1 MRATFETLEERV
13 RLVPARVLVAAV
25 LLAVSVGMLGAASS
39 AHAMSALKEE
49 FLPFAD
55 CPVETAADCFIAET
69 TSGEFVIDRKTVP
82 IDQTITLQGGLPT
95 SAYTPQSVIGAADG
109 NTLSKTPLSVP
120 GGLLGI
126 KGLEALGGE
135 VTATA
140 EIAGPPS
147 AVIVSRQ
154 ALVLRAGAAVT
165 LPIKVKLSNE
175 VLGEECY
182 VGSDAEPIVLHLTDG
197 RTSPPAPTQ
206 PIQGS
211 ASLLEG
217 RAKGKITRIAKVSL
231 VDNDFAVPAASGCGG
246 SLSAALDLV
255 VDADIGLPSPAGSNT
270 AIMNGSLEE
279 TAAAYAAKYK
289 PKPKKVKK

>member
-1 MRATFETLEERV
+1 MRVTFGTFHERV
-13 RLVPARVLVAAV
+13 RALPTRALVAAA
-25 LLAVSVGMLGAASS
+25 LLTASLVTLGAAAS
-39 AHAMSALKEE
+39 AHATSAIKEE
-49 FLPFAD
+49 FLPFGD
-55 CPVETAADCFIAET
+55 CPVETAAVCFIAET
-69 TSGEFVIDRKTVP
+69 TSGEFVIARKTVP
-82 IDQTITLQGGLPT
+82 IEQTITLRGGLPSNAFT
-95 SAYTPQSVIGAADG
+95 AQPVVGAADG
-109 NTLSKTPLSVP
+109 NTLSATPLPVP

-140 EIAGPPS
+140 EIAGPAS
-147 AVIVSRQ
+147 SVAVNRQ
-154 ALVLRAGAAVT
+154 ALVLRTGAAVT

-197 RTSPPAPTQ
+197 TTSPPAPTQ
-206 PIQGS
+206 PIHGS
-211 ASLLEG
+211 ASVLEG
-217 RAKGKITRIAKVSL
+217 RAKGKIRRIAKVSL

-246 SLSAALDLV
+246 SLSAAIDLV
-255 VDADIGLPSPAGSNT
+255 VDADVGVPSPAGSNT

-279 TAAAYAAKYK
+279 TAAEYAAKYK

>member
-1 MRATFETLEERV
+1 MRVTFETFHERV
-13 RLVPARVLVAAV
+13 RVVPARMMIAAM
-25 LLAVSVGMLGAASS
+25 LLAATVVMLGAAAS
-39 AHAMSALKEE
+39 AHAESPLKEE

-55 CPVETAADCFIAET
+55 CPVESAAVCTYAET
-69 TSGEFVIDRKTVP
+69 TSGEFVIGRKTVP
-82 IDQTITLQGGLPT
+82 IEKTVTLQGGLPT
-95 SAYTPQSVIGAADG
+95 AAYPPQPLIGAAG
-109 NTLSKTPLSVP
+109 GETLSKTPLTVP

-126 KGLEALGGE
+126 GGLGGE

-140 EIAGPPS
+140 ELAGPPS
-147 AVIVSRQ
+147 SVIVSRQ
-154 ALVLRAGAAVT
+154 ALVLRTGAAVT

-182 VGSDAEPIVLHLTDG
+182 IGSDAEPIVLHLTVG
-197 RTSPPAPTQ
+197 RTSPPAPTE

-211 ASLLEG
+211 ASPLEG

-231 VDNDFAVPAASGCGG
+231 VDNDFAVPGASGCGG
-246 SLSAALDLV
+246 SLSAVVDLA
-255 VDADIGLPSPAGSNT
+255 VDADIGLPSAAGSNV

-279 TAAAYAAKYK
+279 TLAVYAAKYK